1 MLVFFFSS
9 AYPQENVPPIPT
21 DNAVGSHH
29 HHHHHNV
36 WDSRLPEVGAPYPID
51 LGSAGE
57 GGAADGDGAP
67 PYRGFGVP
75 RVDTLYPAVCPIA
88 IYDCTAQR

>member
-1 MLVFFFSS
+1 MSSVFFFVGILTHKKTCPDPRTE
-9 AYPQENVPPIPT
+9 AGRNV
-21 DNAVGSHH
+21 VG
-29 HHHHHNV
+29 HNV
-36 WDSRLPEVGAPYPID
+36 WDSHLPEVGAPCAMD
-51 LGSAGE
+51 LGTVGE
-57 GGAADGDGAP
+57 GGAVDGAGG